1 MIRRYGFIILL
12 FVFFLCSGISY
23 AQESAK
29 PIEVNGD
36 QVEYFPKE
44 KKIVGKGNVSIDYKD
59 IILTCD
65 KITVYTETKDADAE
79 GNVVLKSPTGEMRGE
94 KIRYNLETKEGEI
107 VKVRVKSGD
116 WYSGGEKAEL
126 LSDYSVRINKG
137 YITSCDL
144 EHPHYK
150 ISAKNIVIYP
160 NNKVVAKNVTVKVGN
175 VPVVFLP
182 RYDYSLNTDWPTF
195 DVIPGKNKKWGAFAL
210 TSYRYEISENNK
222 FTLRLDEREHWGFGE
237 GLDYRY
243 TTDGIG
249 SGIIRTYYTSQRD
262 RDRGEVLK
270 GEEDRY
276 RVQLRHYWDVK
287 DDISVVAEYH
297 KLSDDEMTKDF
308 FYREEYDRESSPE
321 SYLYALSR
329 QPEYSLS
336 FLTRKR
342 VNRFQGVT
350 ERLPELRWNLKD
362 QRLFD
367 LPIYYKTDMTFT
379 DLNSKTGNSAT
390 DSDVIRFD
398 TFDKL
403 SSPLRL
409 ADFLSVS
416 PFVGLRET
424 YYSKDANGDEDEYR
438 AAFYTG
444 IDTSTKFFKTYD
456 VSGRFFGIELNELRH
471 IITPTLEYE
480 YIHEPSTA
488 PSAFQQFDDIDSV
501 DRKSTFSLGFENKF
515 QTKRSVDG
523 QKTSVDLGYVFFTGD
538 YLYKPENGSRF
549 SDVRGELE
557 FTPYKWLLIE
567 SDTLYDPSTRD
578 FQNWNVDLDIY
589 KDKDTRFGFGSRY
602 WQNSE
607 HELTSELWYRLNNEW
622 AFRLFGRFD
631 LKEVESDGHKI
642 INRFDGKEITI
653 VKDLHCWIAE
663 VSLGEDRGGGTTVW
677 VSFKLKAS
685 PKVPFDFKDYYAH
698 PK

>member
-1 MIRRYGFIILL
+1 MKIRYRGIILL
-12 FVFFLCSGISY
+12 FAFFLCSNISY
-23 AQESAK
+23 AQETAK
-29 PIEVNGD
+29 PVEVNGD

-44 KKIVGKGNVSIDYKD
+44 KKVVGKGNVSVDYRD
-59 IILTCD
+59 ILLTCD
-65 KITVYTETKDADAE
+65 KITVYTETRDADAE
-79 GNVVLKSPTGEMRGE
+79 GNVVLKSPTGEVRGG
-94 KIRYNLETKEGEI
+94 KIRYNFETKKGEI
-107 VKVRVKSGD
+107 VKVKVKSGN

-126 LSDYSVRINKG
+126 FSDYSMRINNG

-144 EHPHYK
+144 ERPHYK

-160 NNKVVAKNVTVKVGN
+160 NNKVVAKNVTLKAGN
-175 VPVVFLP
+175 VPVAFLP
-182 RYDYSLNTDWPTF
+182 RYDYSMDTDWPTF
-195 DVIPGKNKKWGAFAL
+195 DVIPGKKSKWGAFAL
-210 TSYRYEISENNK
+210 TSYRYEVNENNK
-222 FTLRLDEREHWGFGE
+222 FTLRLDEREHWGLGE

-249 SGIIRTYYTSQRD
+249 SGIIRTYHTSQRD
-262 RDRGEVLK
+262 RDRGELLK

-287 DDISVVAEYH
+287 DDIYAIAEYH
-297 KLSDDEMTKDF
+297 KLSDNEMTKDF

-321 SYLYALSR
+321 SYLYVLNR

-342 VNRFQGVT
+342 VNRFQTVT
-350 ERLPELRWNLKD
+350 EQLPELKWNLKD
-362 QRLFD
+362 QRLLD
-367 LPIYYKTDMTFT
+367 LPIYYKSAMTFT
-379 DLNSKTGNSAT
+379 NLNSKTGNSAT
-390 DSDVIRFD
+390 DGDVIRFD
-398 TFDKL
+398 SFDKL

-409 ADFLSVS
+409 ANFLSIS

-424 YYSKDANGDEDEYR
+424 YYSKDINGDEDKYR
-438 AAFYTG
+438 TAFYTG
-444 IDTSTKFFKTYD
+444 IDTSAKFFKTYD
-456 VSGRFFGIELNELRH
+456 VSGRFLGIELNELRH

-480 YIHEPSTA
+480 YIHEPSTT
-488 PSAFQQFDDIDSV
+488 SGAFQQFDDIDSV
-501 DRKSTFSLGFENKF
+501 ARKSTFSMGFQNKF
-515 QTKRSVDG
+515 QTKRIIDG
-523 QKTSVDLGYVFFTGD
+523 KKTSVDLGYVLFTGD
-538 YLYKPENGSRF
+538 YLYKPEDGSRF

-557 FTPYKWLLIE
+557 FTPYKWVRVE
-567 SDTLYDPSTRD
+567 SDTLYDPATRD
-578 FQNWNVDLDIY
+578 FQNWNADLYIH
-589 KDKDTRFGFGSRY
+589 KDKDTRLGFGSRY

-622 AFRLFGRFD
+622 AFRVFGRFD
-631 LKEVESDGHKI
+631 LKEVEPNGHKI

-663 VSLGEDRGGGTTVW
+663 VSLSEDRDGGTTAW

-685 PKVPFDFKDYYAH
+685 PKVPFDFKNYYAR